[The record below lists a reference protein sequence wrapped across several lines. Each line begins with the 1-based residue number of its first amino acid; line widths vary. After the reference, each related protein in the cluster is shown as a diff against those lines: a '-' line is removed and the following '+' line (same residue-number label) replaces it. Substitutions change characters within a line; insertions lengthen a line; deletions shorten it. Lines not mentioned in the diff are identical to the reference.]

1 MDFLTPIPD
10 LDENRWNQNSLKK
23 IATKFDELLKSTEG
37 IFHICYNDRS
47 MVAKG
52 NQRHLNVKFLKSGT
66 FIWLKSEIGL
76 WLDLILE

>member
-52 NQRHLNVKFLKSGT
+52 N
-66 FIWLKSEIGL
+66 
-76 WLDLILE
+76 